1 MDPTDTIRGIDLRH
15 LRNERGVSQTT
26 VSRHHGT
33 SRNNITR
40 LEREARPTGAAIS
53 RYLAA
58 LAAAVRERDG
68 A

>member
-15 LRNERGVSQTT
+15 LRNERGVSQTA
-26 VSRHHGT
+26 VSRQHGT

-40 LEREARPTGAAIS
+40 LEREARPTGAAVS

-58 LAAAVRERDG
+58 LDAAVRERD
-68 A
+68 AR

>member
-58 LAAAVRERDG
+58 LAAAVAERD
-68 A
+68 AQ